1 MTRLA
6 RRLLLAFVSVA
17 AAAAAHAQQPD
28 RIVFATDWLAQ
39 AEHGGFYQAVAEGTY
54 RKHGLDVTIRMGG
67 PQVNGL
73 QLLAAGQLDVVMA
86 DALQVLSAA
95 EQSVP
100 VTAIAATFQKN
111 PTVII
116 AHPGVAKV
124 EDLKGRPIAVSAAAN
139 TTFWPW
145 LKQRYGFTDDQ
156 KRPYAFSVQ
165 PFLVDPNL
173 SQQGFAT
180 SEPFSIE
187 KGGIKPVV
195 FLLAELGYPPYSE
208 VLAVR
213 RDALAKRTDAFARFV
228 RASAEGWKSYLANP
242 APAHSLIKRDNP
254 QMSDELLAYGHRKMK
269 DYAIVA
275 GADTATGGLLTM
287 TNARWQQTIE
297 FLRMAGLARPNVDYA
312 SAFTLSGPSLDG
324 PVASAQITNVWW
336 DQWGN
341 WHRNRVPDPSPVTMA
356 RAVAGRVFTASFIA
370 VQIIDAASQLG
381 DRQRLTVALAV
392 QPEWR
397 FPSLGDE
404 RRAPWM
410 GAPMQEETERL
421 NRLTRRA
428 SANGGGK
435 RARVS
440 TT

>member
-1 MTRLA
+1 MNRLA
-6 RRLLLAFVSVA
+6 LRVLLAVACVA

-95 EQSVP
+95 EQNVP

-116 AHPGVAKV
+116 AHPGVAKL
-124 EDLKGRPIAVSAAAN
+124 EELKGRPIAVSAAAN

-145 LKQRYGFTDDQ
+145 LKQRFGFTDDQ

-165 PFLVDPNL
+165 PFLVDPKL

-187 KGGIKPVV
+187 KGGVKPVV
-195 FLLAELGYPPYSE
+195 FLLAEQGYPPYSE

-213 RDALAKRTDAFARFV
+213 RDALGKRADALTRFV

-242 APAHSLIKRDNP
+242 APGNALIKRDNP

-269 DYAIVA
+269 EYAIVD

-287 TNARWQQTIE
+287 TEARWQQTLE
-297 FLRMAGLARPNVDYA
+297 FLRAAGLSRPNVDYA
-312 SAFTLSGPSLDG
+312 AAYTLSIVRD
-324 PVASAQITNVWW
+324 V
-336 DQWGN
+336 
-341 WHRNRVPDPSPVTMA
+341 RVLP
-356 RAVAGRVFTASFIA
+356 
-370 VQIIDAASQLG
+370 
-381 DRQRLTVALAV
+381 
-392 QPEWR
+392 
-397 FPSLGDE
+397 
-404 RRAPWM
+404 
-410 GAPMQEETERL
+410 
-421 NRLTRRA
+421 
-428 SANGGGK
+428 
-435 RARVS
+435 
-440 TT
+440 